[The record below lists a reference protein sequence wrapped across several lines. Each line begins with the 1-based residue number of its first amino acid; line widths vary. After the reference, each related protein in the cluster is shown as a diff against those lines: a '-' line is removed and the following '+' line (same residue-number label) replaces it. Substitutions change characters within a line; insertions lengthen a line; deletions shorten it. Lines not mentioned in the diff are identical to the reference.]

1 VVLVFENIRIK
12 DIHSILHYTPNIKRW
27 RAEKRKN
34 HFLGITLSGSA
45 LHSFKNQSFVL
56 SRNCIYFFNQ
66 KDDYDVEVFEAGD
79 AFSVHF
85 TTYEDIETDSF
96 CLPIDNPDEIIA
108 LLQKAEQLN
117 LVSGSGELSLL
128 STIYKLCDT
137 FAEARQRAYF
147 PKDMRI
153 HSAKDYIDANFK
165 DADCIDSAVRQ
176 CGLSSRRFGELFK
189 GNFGTTPNKYLIQRR
204 IENAKSMLDTQSLTV
219 SEIAELCGFSDVYYF
234 SKVFKQICGVSPSR
248 WK

>member
-1 VVLVFENIRIK
+1 MVFENLRIK
-12 DIHSILHYTPNIKRW
+12 DVHSILHYTPNIRKW
-27 RAEKRKN
+27 RAESRKN

-45 LHSFKNQSFVL
+45 HHSFESQSFVL

-66 KDDYDVEVFEAGD
+66 KDDYDVEVYEAGD

-96 CLPIDNPDEIIA
+96 CIPIENPDEITA
-108 LLQKAEQLN
+108 LLQKAEKLRY
-117 LVSGSGELSLL
+117 VSGSGDLSLI
-128 STIYKLCDT
+128 STLYKLCDV
-137 FAEARQRAYF
+137 FAKARQRAYF
-147 PKDMRI
+147 PKDLRI
-153 HSAKDYIDANFK
+153 HSAKDYIDTNFK
-165 DADCIDSAVRQ
+165 DSDCLESAVKR

-189 GNFGTTPNKYLIQRR
+189 VNFGTTPNKYLIRRR
-204 IENAKSMLDTQSLTV
+204 IDFTKSMLETKSLTV

-234 SKVFKQICGVSPSR
+234 SKVFKQVCGVPPSK